1 MAYFIIVDA
10 AGELHGAIS
19 ALSAQYV
26 TKNLDDGQS
35 LVEVDAFIE
44 NPEQY
49 TFKWDTR
56 ELTRKSIN
64 TASYYE

>member
-26 TKNLDDGQS
+26 TKNLDDGQK
-35 LVEVDAFIE
+35 LVEVDTFIE

-49 TFKWDTR
+49 TFNWDTR
-56 ELTRKSIN
+56 ELTRKSNNI
-64 TASYYE
+64 ASYYE